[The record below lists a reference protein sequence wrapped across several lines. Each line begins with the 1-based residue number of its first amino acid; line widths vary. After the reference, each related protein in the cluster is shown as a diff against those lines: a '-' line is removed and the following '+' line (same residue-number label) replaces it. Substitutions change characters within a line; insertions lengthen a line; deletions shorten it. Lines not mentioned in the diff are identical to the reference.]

1 MSIIHLVPTTRL
13 RQRRNL
19 RKQADRH
26 LIRPIIAAL
35 LPLLAHQPASAEVLD
50 LDRGTYTT
58 RKVVSR
64 TVVKGV
70 LDLDRPP
77 PPEVEEQR
85 VAAIDPDAERLVI
98 KPSKRVAARVGR
110 PEVEDMIVEV
120 GMKYADHP
128 GIRKAG
134 LTSTEW
140 LMLFRANIAI
150 ESNFHQSALSSV
162 GAIGLGQLM
171 PATAEQLGVD
181 PYDAKQ
187 NLDGSARYL
196 LTQLHDFG
204 SAELALAAYN
214 AGPGAV
220 LKYGGIPPYEE
231 TKGHVSKVLSV
242 YETSIPKET
251 SQDE

>member
-1 MSIIHLVPTTRL
+1 MRNRWNKTPTK
-13 RQRRNL
+13 RNRNSPL
-19 RKQADRH
+19 F
-26 LIRPIIAAL
+26 AAL
-35 LPLLAHQPASAEVLD
+35 LAGLAPLPANAEVLD
-50 LDRGTYTT
+50 LERGVYTT
-58 RKVVSR
+58 RKEVSR
-64 TVVKGV
+64 TFVKGV

-77 PPEVEEQR
+77 PPEEEEQR
-85 VAAIDPDAERLVI
+85 VASLDPDAGRHSTV
-98 KPSKRVAARVGR
+98 PTKRVALRVGR
-110 PEVEDMIVEV
+110 PEVEEMILEV

-134 LTSTEW
+134 LSSTQW
-140 LMLFRANIAI
+140 LMLFRANISI
-150 ESNFHQSALSSV
+150 ESNFKQTAQSSV

-171 PATAEQLGVD
+171 PATAEMLGVD

-220 LKYGGIPPYEE
+220 IQYGGIPPYAE

-242 YETSIPKET
+242 YQTSISKET
-251 SQDE
+251 SENE

>member
-1 MSIIHLVPTTRL
+1 MPNIPVDGLKKIIIPCPEKD
-13 RQRRNL
+13 
-19 RKQADRH
+19 KQNK
-26 LIRPIIAAL
+26 I
-35 LPLLAHQPASAEVLD
+35 
-50 LDRGTYTT
+50 
-58 RKVVSR
+58 
-64 TVVKGV
+64 
-70 LDLDRPP
+70 
-77 PPEVEEQR
+77 
-85 VAAIDPDAERLVI
+85 
-98 KPSKRVAARVGR
+98 
-110 PEVEDMIVEV
+110 
-120 GMKYADHP
+120 
-128 GIRKAG
+128 
-134 LTSTEW
+134 
-140 LMLFRANIAI
+140 
-150 ESNFHQSALSSV
+150 
-162 GAIGLGQLM
+162 
-171 PATAEQLGVD
+171 AEQLGVD